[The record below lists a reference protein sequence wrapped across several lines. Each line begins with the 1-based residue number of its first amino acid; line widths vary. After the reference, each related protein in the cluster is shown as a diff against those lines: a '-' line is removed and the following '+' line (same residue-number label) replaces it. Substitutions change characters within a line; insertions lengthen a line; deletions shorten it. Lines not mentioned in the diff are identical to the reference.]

1 MFWLLFCFVCLVV
14 VVDFFITSLKSPVKA
29 KKKKKCDVP
38 EAVVMNPRT
47 FGWTTYRSSVIVRAM
62 KFLLWL
68 WRSAIRIIAAELSNH
83 EIEGRAV
90 LT

>member
-14 VVDFFITSLKSPVKA
+14 VVDFFKS